1 MWPSVEMAD
10 QLLDRR
16 ARAEDR
22 LLAFPE
28 AGHLL
33 RPPVIPTTVPW
44 SDTLFSGGSAAG
56 NARAQAEGWQATLDF
71 LALHVM

>member
-1 MWPSVEMAD
+1 MAN

-28 AGHLL
+28 AGHFL
-33 RPPVIPTTVPW
+33 RPPVIPTTVSW
-44 SDTLFSGGSAAG
+44 NDTLYSGGTAAG
-56 NARAQAEGWQATLDF
+56 NARAQAGAWQATLDF
-71 LALHVM
+71 LALHVV